1 MIGTKKE
8 IIDFLLEQDKE
19 KKFEIKEVKKKRTLN
34 QNSYYYKLLNELSN
48 KLKIPSEELHFEYIK
63 RSSPFIDILIPKEAD
78 TRVFEYYEIRNT
90 IEKQNKLFKVVRVF
104 TSSHLLNT
112 IEMGILLDNL
122 IEDCKENG
130 INTITPEELAKMR
143 SLERNMKK

>member
-1 MIGTKKE
+1 MIGTKNELIKY
-8 IIDFLLEQDKE
+8 LLEQDDTKKYEVKE
-19 KKFEIKEVKKKRTLN
+19 FKKKRTLN
-34 QNSYYYKLLNELSN
+34 QNAYYHLLLNELSQ
-48 KLKIPSEELHFEYIK
+48 KIGVPSTELHFEYIK

-78 TRVFEYYEIRNT
+78 TRAFEYYEVRNT

-130 INTITPEELAKMR
+130 ISTMTSDELAKMR
-143 SLERNMKK
+143 SLEKSIK

>member
-1 MIGTKKE
+1 MIGTPEE
-8 IIDFLLEQDKE
+8 ISKYLWKLDKE
-19 KKFEIKEVKKKRTLN
+19 KKYEVKEFKKKRTLN
-34 QNSYYYKLLNELSN
+34 QNSYYYLLLNELAQ
-48 KLKIPSEELHFEYIK
+48 KERIPSTELHFEYIK

-78 TRVFEYYEIRNT
+78 TRAFEYYEVRNT

-122 IEDCKENG
+122 IEDCKDNG
-130 INTITPEELAKMR
+130 ISTMTPEELQKMR
-143 SLERNMKK
+143 SLEKSVR